1 LFFGRQILYKHFLFF
16 PRFGLRDSP
25 VPSDEE
31 AKKKAPS
38 DEEAKKKLPSAEEA
52 KKKLPSAE
60 EAKKKAR
67 LARFSPVS
75 ETDALE
81 EEKRK
86 ARMIRYLSLPTVV
99 PHIHL

>member
-1 LFFGRQILYKHFLFF
+1 MFFGRQILYKHFLFF

-38 DEEAKKKLPSAEEA
+38 DEEAKKKP
-52 KKKLPSAE
+52 PSAE

>member
-1 LFFGRQILYKHFLFF
+1 MIFGRQILYKHFLFF

-38 DEEAKKKLPSAEEA
+38 DEEAKKKP
-52 KKKLPSAE
+52 PSAE

-86 ARMIRYLSLPTVV
+86 A
-99 PHIHL
+99 